1 MIFIYIYIY
10 LYIHIMDNMYMRP
23 SVFVCFLRHSSRHQ
37 KNDRHLIG
45 DFLELF
51 GQLWILSAKL
61 PCEAAFHA
69 MPRHRLA
76 NLLLKKTAH
85 EINCKIYV
93 KKKRGG
99 NKHHF
104 ALDLKDKTYKNTPW
118 VFDHNKETLE
128 DHNVEIWHDLSWG
141 IDFFHTAE
149 MPSFNRLMRLGKLC
163 KGW

>member
-1 MIFIYIYIY
+1 MSIFVNLYLHWYLGLAIHRLHTYVYIDIYIHVYDIYIYIY
-10 LYIHIMDNMYMRP
+10 ISICIYKYIHIMDNMYMRP
-23 SVFVCFLRHSSRHQ
+23 PVFVCFLRHSSRLQ

-93 KKKRGG
+93 KKLECRGV
-99 NKHHF
+99 N
-104 ALDLKDKTYKNTPW
+104 
-118 VFDHNKETLE
+118 E
-128 DHNVEIWHDLSWG
+128 SW
-141 IDFFHTAE
+141 E
-149 MPSFNRLMRLGKLC
+149 K
-163 KGW
+163 